1 MEKFSKELLDGL
13 LCKYQRS
20 VLSKKGSAKNIS
32 IKYSIDDKIFKDY
45 KDYRQVGIIEAQ
57 LKYLEDNKFIK
68 VQKDRND
75 NILSV
80 SLNVMNT
87 ENIYKLLNIEDPA
100 KMLTNVLDHLK
111 SFNATGFTR
120 DFIKEEI
127 AYIQSNFKYH
137 KQLYGNVDELHN
149 LLKCLNEIQNIK
161 DEIMERDFSVRLFND
176 SKIFALHYKSKII
189 NIIKQYN
196 SELKD
201 LSDEEVLKEFNLIKN
216 SSYVLV
222 KNNLNFQINKQI
234 VNLNDLGFEFSL
246 SDSMINGMKI
256 LPSKFESVITVENL
270 TSFKALNDK
279 NSVVIFLSGFNSH
292 TKQMLLK
299 KIYNMFPNK
308 KYFHFGDIDVG
319 GFRIFNHLKYST
331 KIPFEPYRMGIGELK
346 RNKMHLK
353 PLTYNDIKNL
363 HLLKNDS
370 HYDLFKE
377 EIDYMLE
384 NKVKLE
390 QEVLD
395 ESLLI

>member
-1 MEKFSKELLDGL
+1 MEKFSKGL
-13 LCKYQRS
+13 LEGLLGKYQRS

-32 IKYSIDDKIFKDY
+32 IKYNVDDKIFKDY
-45 KDYRQVGIIEAQ
+45 KDYRQAELIETQ

-80 SLNVMNT
+80 SLDVSKT
-87 ENIYKLLNIEDPA
+87 ESIYKLLNIKDPA
-100 KMLTNVLDHLK
+100 EMLTNILDHLK
-111 SFNATGFTR
+111 TFNATGFTR

-127 AYIQSNFKYH
+127 TYIQSNFKYH

-149 LLKCLNEIQNIK
+149 LLKCLNEIQNLQ

-176 SKIFALHYKSKII
+176 SKIFAMRYKSKII

-234 VNLNDLGFEFSL
+234 INLNDFGFEFSL
-246 SDSMINGMKI
+246 SDSMINDMKI

-270 TSFKALNDK
+270 TSFKALKDK

-299 KIYNMFPNK
+299 KIYDMYPNK
-308 KYFHFGDIDVG
+308 KYYHFGDIDVG
-319 GFRIFNHLKYST
+319 GFRIFNHLKNST
-331 KIPFEPYRMGIGELK
+331 KIPFEPYRMGISELK
-346 RNKMHLK
+346 GNKMHLK
-353 PLTYNDIKNL
+353 PLTDNDIKNL

-370 HYDLFKE
+370 QYDVFKE
-377 EIDYMLE
+377 EIDYMLV
-384 NKVKLE
+384 NNVKLE

-395 ESLLI
+395 